1 MDNSDDTLRLVQ
13 HLHQLLTEQALA
25 ITARRLDEVVRLSVE
40 CAGICPQLRPLL
52 PVHDNEAAEQLLR
65 ACHHLQQRNSAAL
78 MRLNDHCS
86 QCIGLL
92 RGPPFAY
99 ARHARIT
106 YPGTRRLLGKL

>member
-25 ITARRLDEVVRLSVE
+25 ITARRLDEVVRLSIE

-78 MRLNDHCS
+78 TGSTATAISVLACCAAHPLPTPDM
-86 QCIGLL
+86 
-92 RGPPFAY
+92 
-99 ARHARIT
+99 
-106 YPGTRRLLGKL
+106 PG